1 MPPLDVLLS
10 GLSAALLL
18 SAALRA
24 ELSACAHGLAVRPD
38 WNASRWATLV
48 ADLKAIGVGNII
60 LADCVTESKA
70 WYPSKIPGLTHADAD
85 VVRSQHRRPAAA
97 QPPAPWPARLAAGC
111 QRHRQPAAS
120 RPSSVESASC
130 LHKCP
135 VVRV

>member
-1 MPPLDVLLS
+1 MRSHSLL
-10 GLSAALLL
+10 LLL
-18 SAALRA
+18 SLCSLVVAATTAGASPPRA
-24 ELSACAHGLAVRPD
+24 PARLSSVFVSLAVRPD

-97 QPPAPWPARLAAGC
+97 QPPAPWPARLTGSRLPAA
-111 QRHRQPAAS
+111 PAAS
-120 RPSSVESASC
+120 R
-130 LHKCP
+130 K
-135 VVRV
+135 